1 MFNLSDINR
10 FVLEEF
16 KTNNTQQ
23 ILRLENKLFSTTP
36 YSSKAQKSVRWQ
48 FGKWLCHKR
57 IRATLQSLE
66 DIGLIDKD
74 ENIENQYLLSDLA
87 KSIFFPQVRSGIDQ
101 DKLLEW
107 TYAIGDKQYFLYS
120 WNDTKVQGLLTVDG
134 ALMAG
139 ILFILQLL
147 DSATTLKLTVVPLI
161 IYFVSFILLSCSIV
175 FCLIHTIPKL
185 NSKMGHGHN
194 LKTMIGINRFVLM
207 QKMLGGKKYFN
218 AEVHYFENVK
228 ALSLDD
234 LLESNVFQILGMNT
248 NNIKSHAIIRKG
260 VIATIIS
267 IITMIVATIIFA
279 VQNITIM

>member
-1 MFNLSDINR
+1 MFNSSDINR
-10 FVLEEF
+10 FVLNEF
-16 KTNNTQQ
+16 KTDNTQQ
-23 ILRLENKLFSTTP
+23 TLRLENKLFCTTV
-36 YSSKAQKSVRWQ
+36 YSSKPQKSVRRK

-57 IRATLQSLE
+57 IQAALQSLE
-66 DIGLIDKD
+66 DISLIDKD
-74 ENIENQYLLSDLA
+74 ENVENQYMLSDLA
-87 KSIFFPQVRSGIDQ
+87 KSIFSPQARQNIDQ

-107 TYAIGDKQYFLYS
+107 TYVVGDKQYFLYS

-147 DSATTLKLTVVPLI
+147 DSATKLKLTAIPLV
-161 IYFVSFILLSCSIV
+161 IYAVSFLLLACSIV
-175 FCLIHTIPKL
+175 YCLIHTIPKL

-194 LKTMIGINRFVLM
+194 LKTMIGINRFVVM
-207 QKMLGGKKYFN
+207 QRMLGGKKHFN
-218 AEVHYFENVK
+218 AETHYFENVRV
-228 ALSLDD
+228 LSVDD

-267 IITMIVATIIFA
+267 VIAMILATIIFA
-279 VQNITIM
+279 VQNIL

>member
-1 MFNLSDINR
+1 MFNSTYVNR
-10 FVLEEF
+10 FILDEF

-23 ILRLENKLFSTTP
+23 TLRLENKLFCTTP
-36 YSSKAQKSVRWQ
+36 YSSKTSKSIHWR

-57 IRATLQSLE
+57 VQTALRSLE

-87 KSIFFPQVRSGIDQ
+87 INIFSPQSRQSVDQ
-101 DKLLEW
+101 DRLLEW
-107 TYAIGDKQYFLYS
+107 TYIVVDKQYFLYS

-147 DSATTLKLTVVPLI
+147 DSATTLKLTSVPLI
-161 IYFVSFILLSCSIV
+161 IYAISFLLLACSII

-194 LKTMIGINRFVLM
+194 LKTMIGINRFVMM
-207 QKMLGGKKYFN
+207 QKMLGGKKHFN
-218 AEVHYFENVK
+218 AEVNYFENVK
-228 ALSLDD
+228 VLSIDE

-248 NNIKSHAIIRKG
+248 NNIRSHQIIRKG

-267 IITMIVATIIFA
+267 IIAMILATIIFA
-279 VQNITIM
+279 IQNLL